1 MEISPT
7 EFAVWAMPIFLA
19 SIAVEVA
26 VSRARDPGRYSLGTA
41 LSDLSVGGVYQ
52 ALEVC
57 VHGALLVGYALV
69 HERFAITSLSESS
82 PWTWALGLLGV
93 DLLFYWWHR
102 MSHVVNTLW
111 AVHGVHHQGE
121 DFNLAVALRQ
131 PAFEPLTWFL
141 FYVLLAVLGVP
152 PVVYLLSYAVN
163 RLYQFWI
170 HTEYIDRTPA
180 WFEWIF
186 NTPSHHRVH
195 HGVDEAYLD
204 KNYGAVLI
212 IWDRLFGTF
221 EREAQRPT
229 YGTTNQLKSYNPVW
243 ANFEHFVVCG
253 KLMRAA
259 PRWRDK
265 LWVWFAHPAWRPG
278 RGKVQPT
285 PDKVRARRDAAKY
298 RPSASAPLGW
308 YVLAQFL
315 VFAPSVTALVRL
327 RTALTWWELGVGAAV
342 VAFGQ
347 LVLIA
352 LIESKPWARAGE
364 LGRLLMLGAGVGWLS
379 WFYAPGELVGPI
391 VAATA
396 VFVAL
401 STGVFVWSLRASSR
415 GADGDVAPAPSS
427 V

>member
-1 MEISPT
+1 MEVSPT

-19 SIAVEVA
+19 SIAVEVV
-26 VSRARDPGRYSLGTA
+26 VSRARAPGRYSLGTA

-57 VHGALLVGYALV
+57 LHGALLVGYAVV
-69 HERFAITSLSESS
+69 HERFSLVSLSESS
-82 PWTWALGLLGV
+82 PWTWVLGMLGV

-111 AVHGVHHQGE
+111 GVHGVHHQGE

-141 FYVLLAVLGVP
+141 FYVVLAVLGVP
-152 PVVYLLSYAVN
+152 PVVYLWSYAVN

-180 WFEWIF
+180 WFEWVF

-212 IWDRLFGTF
+212 LWDRLFGTF

-243 ANFEHFVVCG
+243 ANFEHFVVCARI
-253 KLMRAA
+253 MREA

-265 LWVWFAHPAWRPG
+265 FWVWFAHPAWRPG
-278 RGKVQPT
+278 VGRVQPSVAKAQ
-285 PDKVRARRDAAKY
+285 DRRRALKY
-298 RPSASAPLGW
+298 RPEAPVRLGF
-308 YVLAQFL
+308 YVVVQFL

-327 RTALTWWELGVGAAV
+327 RTTLTWWELGIGAAM

-352 LIESKPWARAGE
+352 LLESKRWAVGSE
-364 LGRLLMLGAGVGWLS
+364 LIRLLMLGVGTAWLS
-379 WFYAPGELVGPI
+379 WFYAPEALVSPLLAASLLFIVLSAFAFAWTLRSPSRPQADAGTPSTPI
-391 VAATA
+391 
-396 VFVAL
+396 
-401 STGVFVWSLRASSR
+401 
-415 GADGDVAPAPSS
+415 
-427 V
+427 